1 MSRQRYKI
9 NQLVFANIST
19 RYYSIA
25 GIGVVS
31 DYTSKQY
38 APYRVR
44 VICVSHSNESYY
56 YGNSAFTKDCIF
68 SCTPSELSPVL
79 TLSNSNTHIST
90 MKSMIS
96 NEIQQTSGSLQRIK
110 IYGNITSSECY
121 YRKEYEKQL
130 AKLLWLSFANKRM
143 KNLQVL
149 GLASNKYELSVDPQ
163 HFIKFPLEQER
174 RRDEYVH

>member
-44 VICVSHSNESYY
+44 MICISEGRSYY
-56 YGNSAFTKDCIF
+56 YNNSSLTKDCIF

-79 TLSNSNTHIST
+79 NLSNSNTHIST
-90 MKSMIS
+90 MKSMVS
-96 NEIQQTSGSLQRIK
+96 SEVRQASDALHRTK
-110 IYGNITSSECY
+110 IYGNTTSSECY
-121 YRKEYEKQL
+121 YRKGYENHL

-143 KNLQVL
+143 KDLQVL
-149 GLASNKYELSVDPQ
+149 GLASNKYELSIDPQ

>member
-1 MSRQRYKI
+1 MSRQRYKV
-9 NQLVFANIST
+9 NQLVLANMST
-19 RYYSIA
+19 RYYSLR

-31 DYTSKQY
+31 DYTPKQY

-44 VICVSHSNESYY
+44 MICVGHTRSYY
-56 YGNSAFTKDCIF
+56 YHTTAFTKDCIF
-68 SCTPSELSPVL
+68 RCIPSELSPVL

-90 MKSMIS
+90 MKSMVS
-96 NEIQQTSGSLQRIK
+96 SEVQQASGSLHRIRM
-110 IYGNITSSECY
+110 YGNITSSECY
-121 YRKEYEKQL
+121 YRKEYEKEL

-143 KNLQVL
+143 KDLQVL

-163 HFIKFPLEQER
+163 HFIKFPLEQEK

>member
-9 NQLVFANIST
+9 NQLVFVNMST
-19 RYYSIA
+19 RYYSIG

-44 VICVSHSNESYY
+44 MICISHSNGGYY
-56 YGNSAFTKDCIF
+56 YGYSPVTKDFIFPCI
-68 SCTPSELSPVL
+68 PSELSPVL
-79 TLSNSNTHIST
+79 NLSNSNIHIST
-90 MKSMIS
+90 MKSMMS
-96 NEIQQTSGSLQRIK
+96 GEIQQASGSLQRIK
-110 IYGNITSSECY
+110 VYGNITSSECY
-121 YRKEYEKQL
+121 YVREYEKQL
-130 AKLLWLSFANKRM
+130 ARLLWLSFANKRM
-143 KNLQVL
+143 KDLQVL

>member
-9 NQLVFANIST
+9 NQLVFANMST
-19 RYYSIA
+19 RYYSIG

-56 YGNSAFTKDCIF
+56 YGHSAFTKDYIFPCI
-68 SCTPSELSPVL
+68 TSELSPVL
-79 TLSNSNTHIST
+79 NLSNSNPHIST
-90 MKSMIS
+90 MKSMMS
-96 NEIQQTSGSLQRIK
+96 GELQQASGALQRIK
-110 IYGNITSSECY
+110 IYGNITSSGCY
-121 YRKEYEKQL
+121 YHEDYKKQL
-130 AKLLWLSFANKRM
+130 ARLLWLSFANKRM
-143 KNLQVL
+143 KDLQVL

>member
-9 NQLVFANIST
+9 NQLVFANMST
-19 RYYSIA
+19 RYYSVR

-31 DYTSKQY
+31 GYTPKQY

-44 VICVSHSNESYY
+44 IICIGSTRSYY
-56 YGNSAFTKDCIF
+56 YHTTAFTKDYIFPCI
-68 SCTPSELSPVL
+68 PSELSPVL
-79 TLSNSNTHIST
+79 TLSNSNSSIST
-90 MKSMIS
+90 MKSMMS
-96 NEIQQTSGSLQRIK
+96 GEVQQASGSLHRIRM
-110 IYGNITSSECY
+110 YGNITSSECY
-121 YRKEYEKQL
+121 YRKEYEKEL

-143 KNLQVL
+143 KDLQVL

-174 RRDEYVH
+174 RRDEYVY

>member
-1 MSRQRYKI
+1 MSRQRYKV
-9 NQLVFANIST
+9 NQLVLANMST
-19 RYYSIA
+19 RYYSIK

-44 VICVSHSNESYY
+44 IICIGSTRSYY
-56 YGNSAFTKDCIF
+56 YHTTAFTKDYIF

-79 TLSNSNTHIST
+79 NLSNSNTHIST
-90 MKSMIS
+90 MKSMVS
-96 NEIQQTSGSLQRIK
+96 SEIREASGSQQRIRM
-110 IYGNITSSECY
+110 YGNITSSKCY
-121 YRKEYEKQL
+121 YRQQYEKEL
-130 AKLLWLSFANKRM
+130 TKLLWLSFANKRM

-163 HFIKFPLEQER
+163 HFIKFPLEQEI